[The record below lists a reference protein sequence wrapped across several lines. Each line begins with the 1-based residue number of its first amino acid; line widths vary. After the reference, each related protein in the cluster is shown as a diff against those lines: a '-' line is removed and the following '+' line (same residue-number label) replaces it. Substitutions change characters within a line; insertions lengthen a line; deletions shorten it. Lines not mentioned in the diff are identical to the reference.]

1 MVCLMEEN
9 NIFVHSNL
17 NDWNMKPKL
26 LFLMALMMMGVA
38 IHAADKHE
46 APIKHVTVFTTG
58 AQVERTQSL
67 NLTAGEQVIT
77 FTGLSPYADTKSL
90 QMRARGKLT
99 VIGVNYRKAYPD
111 SVKQVKQLK
120 EAQQK
125 VKAAEDQENQLK
137 AQREVV
143 ESQLEMVKTNCS
155 VGNRTAVTPLAGI
168 KEINNYY
175 SQELLA
181 LKKKLITID
190 EDLVKAKE
198 QRQKLEQTVDSI
210 AHLRLNAVTEVDV
223 KVSVPQACRAEFDIS
238 YYVKNAGWYPTYDIR
253 SEGTS
258 HPLQLS
264 YKANVFQNTKEKWEN
279 VQVTL
284 SSANPNRSNV
294 APELR
299 TYWLDYGR
307 QAPRYDQ
314 GSDESGVSGLVTDES
329 GDPIIGATITV
340 VGTKLATVT
349 DFEGRYSIT
358 LPKDK
363 NQLTFSYIG
372 YVQQTRRATGPTL
385 NVRMKED
392 NVTLNEVA
400 VVGYGVED
408 ALQGRIA
415 GLEVSNKKSSSK
427 ARASVPMT
435 EALEES
441 EMMDVQEQKA
451 QFGYE
456 FDIRKPLTLLS
467 NGKVTVTEV
476 ARYELPATYQ
486 YVGIPRADK
495 DAFLVADA
503 TGWDSINLL
512 EGEANVYFD
521 NSFVGKTILDPSE
534 LSDTLHFSMGRDNG
548 IRIQRAK
555 VADKSTRKL
564 LASSQEQNMTWRITV
579 KNTRNEAVSL
589 TLKDQIPV
597 SQNSGI
603 TVTTEELSGGK
614 LDKEKGIITWQLS
627 LMPNEQKEL
636 MVEYKVKYPKNR
648 RLVVE

>member
-1 MVCLMEEN
+1 M
-9 NIFVHSNL
+9 
-17 NDWNMKPKL
+17 MKSR
-26 LFLMALMMMGVA
+26 LFLLLAFMMMGMG
-38 IHAADKHE
+38 IQAAEKHE
-46 APIKHVTVFTTG
+46 APIKHVTVFTNG

-67 NLTAGEQVIT
+67 NLTAGEQVVT
-77 FTGLSPYADTKSL
+77 FTGLSPYTDTKSM
-90 QMRARGKLT
+90 QMRVKGKLT
-99 VIGVNYRKAYPD
+99 VIGVNYRKAHPD
-111 SVKQVKQLK
+111 SVKQVRQLK

-175 SQELLA
+175 SQELLS
-181 LKKKLITID
+181 LKKKLISID
-190 EDLVKAKE
+190 EDLGKVREEK
-198 QRQKLEQTVDSI
+198 QKLEQKADSI
-210 AHLRLNAVTEVDV
+210 GHLRLETVTEVDV
-223 KVSVPQACRAEFDIS
+223 KVSVPQACRAEFDLS
-238 YYVKNAGWYPTYDIR
+238 YYVKNAGWYPTYDVR
-253 SEGTS
+253 SEGIS

-264 YKANVFQNTKEKWEN
+264 YKANVFQNTREKWNN
-279 VQVTL
+279 VMVTL

-299 TYWLDYGR
+299 TYWLDYGH

-314 GSDESGVSGLVTDES
+314 SDEESGVSGLVTDES
-329 GDPIIGATITV
+329 GSPLIGATVMV
-340 VGTKLATVT
+340 VGTKLGTVT
-349 DFEGRYSIT
+349 DFEGHYSIT

-363 NQLTFSYIG
+363 RQLRFSFVG
-372 YVQQTRRATGPTL
+372 YEQQTRRANGPTL
-385 NVRMKED
+385 NVRMRED
-392 NVTLNEVA
+392 NASLNEVE
-400 VVGYGVED
+400 VVEYATAD
-408 ALQGRIA
+408 ALQGRVA
-415 GLEVSNKKSSSK
+415 GLQVSNSSK
-427 ARASVPMT
+427 KKERMSMT
-435 EALEES
+435 AGAKEMPEMEALEES
-441 EMMDVQEQKA
+441 AMMDVHEQKA

-456 FDIRKPLTLLS
+456 FDIRQPLTLLS
-467 NGKVTVTEV
+467 NGKVTVTEI

-503 TGWDSINLL
+503 TGWENVNLL

-521 NSFVGKTILDPSE
+521 NAFVGKTILDPSE
-534 LSDTLHFSMGRDNG
+534 MGDTLHFSLGRDNS
-548 IRIQRAK
+548 IRIQRTK

-579 KNTRNEAVSL
+579 KNTRNETVAL

-614 LDKEKGIITWQLS
+614 LDKEKGIVTWQLS